1 MTGKNTTGL
10 LRIVPPSYEQGGTV
24 RPIDETYLEW
34 VKAQKEPFT
43 SDDVAKAFNTK
54 RTNAAERMRVLVGFG
69 LVVASKH
76 PVTNSLIYTYK
87 PMTWHDPFNLARK
100 I

>member
-1 MTGKNTTGL
+1 
-10 LRIVPPSYEQGGTV
+10 V

-43 SDDVAKAFNTK
+43 SDDVAKALNIKRDHATK
-54 RTNAAERMRVLVGFG
+54 SMRTLVNHGF
-69 LVVASKH
+69 VISSKH
-76 PVTNSLIYTYK
+76 PFSNALIYTYK